1 MKIPLLA
8 CLALVPALAVLPAC
22 GKTVKREDVN
32 TVRDLSGNW
41 NDTDSRLT
49 AEALS
54 VDALK
59 HPWIDTYTAKH
70 VGKKPVVKV
79 GKIVTRTNGD
89 VINTEIFTNDLLRA
103 FINSGKVEAVGGGND
118 AEQIRQERSEQ
129 DKNASEATRKESFQE
144 TGADFLLTG
153 SINVADDQEGGDKVK
168 FYSVDLKLVD
178 ITSAKQVWL
187 GNHKIKKFVER

>member
-1 MKIPLLA
+1 MKTPLLA
-8 CLALVPALAVLPAC
+8 CLALVPALALLPGC
-22 GKTVKREDVN
+22 GKTITREDVN

-49 AEALS
+49 AEAMT

-59 HPWIDTYTAKH
+59 AAWIDNFKAKAN
-70 VGKKPVVKV
+70 KNPTIKV
-79 GKIVTRTNGD
+79 GRVVVRTNGD

-103 FINSGKVEAVGGGND
+103 FTNSGRVDVVAGGNE
-118 AEQIRQERSEQ
+118 AEQIREERSQQ

-144 TGADFLLTG
+144 TGADFLMTG
-153 SINVADDQEGGDKVK
+153 TINVADDQEKSEKVK

-178 ITSAKQVWL
+178 ITTGKLAWL